1 MTKLKLIAMTAV
13 AAVAIG
19 VGGLVAAPPASAMY
33 SCSQA
38 MTMYRIY
45 MAHGDVFMSLG
56 NYSTAAAYYGR
67 AQGVLE
73 ASC

>member
-1 MTKLKLIAMTAV
+1 MTKLKLIATTAV
-13 AAVAIG
+13 AALAIG

-38 MTMYRIY
+38 LTMYKMY
-45 MAHGDVFMSLG
+45 MTWGDIFMSQGHPSLA
-56 NYSTAAAYYGR
+56 SSYYGR
-67 AQGVLE
+67 AMGVLE